1 MTRKTRMGTVRI
13 RVIRVI
19 RVLFFHSLEN
29 PMSNLLH
36 GELTEAAINAFY
48 HVYNTLGYGFLP
60 SVYSKSLAITLSKRG
75 FKVSSKV
82 AVKVFFEGEQVGF
95 FYADLIVNDKLV
107 LLITST
113 ETSSAAAN
121 SQLINYLRAS
131 PQEVGLVLNFGV
143 TPEFS
148 RKVFTNDRKPSL
160 QRSPVKKNTDHTD
173 NADQH

>member
-1 MTRKTRMGTVRI
+1 
-13 RVIRVI
+13 
-19 RVLFFHSLEN
+19 
-29 PMSNLLH
+29 MSNLLH

-60 SVYSKSLAITLSKRG
+60 SVYSKSLAITLSKRD

-113 ETSSAAAN
+113 ETISAAAN

-160 QRSPVKKNTDHTD
+160 QRSSVKKNTDDTD